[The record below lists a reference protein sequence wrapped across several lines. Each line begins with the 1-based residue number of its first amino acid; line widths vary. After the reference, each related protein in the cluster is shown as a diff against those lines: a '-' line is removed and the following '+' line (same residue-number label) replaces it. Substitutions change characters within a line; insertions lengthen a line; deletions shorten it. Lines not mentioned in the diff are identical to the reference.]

1 MGFKNIKKEKSENDF
16 INSARGDEISKNI
29 KEKRNKTFLV
39 YFTEI
44 ELNKI
49 KSDSDDMGMGINQY
63 IRFKIFNNWVI
74 KWIFWIYRWN
84 RNIISRKGPALFWTR
99 IT

>member
-63 IRFKIFNNWVI
+63 IRFKIFNN
-74 KWIFWIYRWN
+74 
-84 RNIISRKGPALFWTR
+84 
-99 IT
+99 